1 MKKSNAVL
9 FLQTLLLSLFLFVVF
24 SCSNPE
30 NNSMV
35 SEFELSGEKTEI
47 SVPNSGIDSA
57 SGKNSPIIKLKV
69 PGDNLFVNYPEN
81 SPTILLFVAHWC
93 PYCQEEIPEVVKWIE
108 EDQIIQKG
116 VNVVLIA
123 TSTDSGKSNYPPDEW
138 LFNEKWQ
145 YPVIYDDANNQIADY
160 FGVSYFPSWVF
171 TENDGLIA
179 FTHAG
184 KITKE
189 ELSNLVN

>member
-1 MKKSNAVL
+1 MKKSNSVV
-9 FLQTLLLSLFLFVVF
+9 FLQTIFLSLTLLFVF
-24 SCSNPE
+24 SCSNSE
-30 NNSMV
+30 KNNFISNI
-35 SEFELSGEKTEI
+35 ELTGEKIEI
-47 SVPNSGIDSA
+47 AIPNSGLDSA
-57 SGKNSPIIKLKV
+57 SGKNSPIIKFKV
-69 PGDNLFVNYPEN
+69 PGDDIYVNYPGK
-81 SPTILLFVAHWC
+81 SPTIFIFVAHWC
-93 PYCQEEIPEVVKWIE
+93 PYCQEEIPEVIKWIE

-123 TSTDSGKSNYPPDEW
+123 TSSDSGKSNYPPDEW

-145 YPVIYDDANNQIADY
+145 YPVIYDDANNQIANH

-171 TENDGLIA
+171 TENDGVIA